1 MILYIAGE
9 IDESRRRDAE
19 SETMEN
25 DLMLSEETGRRNGLE
40 ASGTSRLASRV
51 TLRNTAEPAAD
62 LSTDR

>member
-40 ASGTSRLASRV
+40 ASGS
-51 TLRNTAEPAAD
+51 LRHE
-62 LSTDR
+62 